1 MIIEAFDHLVPTGD
15 GGDDALRDAIG
26 RDASRRLAA
35 ALAAWRR
42 TDGAAPDRASF
53 AGIEPA
59 SGRFRTWLAE
69 VEDLLAIA
77 AAADDGDRSR
87 LVDLVADAGLLA
99 RLAPSGRIPA
109 RFAKNAKAA
118 ARGRLAAARRNLP
131 ELRRGLWGA
140 GDPEVG
146 GVLVERGLTIVD
158 AGPDAAFGRR
168 VGKAMALLESAFP
181 AAAAMIRART
191 WKVVPVTAWAT
202 VSYSSA
208 RQPGIAYIN
217 VNSRPLVRL
226 AEDLV
231 HETTHIRVHEIESVT
246 PLVAARADDLRFYS
260 PWRREWRPLRGLVH
274 AVCTFTAG
282 AMYFEAL
289 LDRPATLGASRRRWL
304 ARRLLEERASVAMV
318 LPALREAGRRG
329 WLTAAGRRVV
339 AAAEREHRALA
350 RPAARRQSWLQGT
363 AAGRVELR
371 ALDRLNE
378 RLRSRPVRW
387 SWD

>member
-1 MIIEAFDHLVPTGD
+1 MSLDAIGKLVPEDD
-15 GGDDALRDAIG
+15 GTDDALREALA
-26 RDASRRLAA
+26 RDAAKRLGT

-42 TDGAAPDRASF
+42 IEGRAPARASF

-77 AAADDGDRSR
+77 AAARGRDRSR

-99 RLAPSGRIPA
+99 RLAPKGRIPPDFRKRA
-109 RFAKNAKAA
+109 ERAVRA
-118 ARGRLAAARRNLP
+118 NLGKLSKIP
-131 ELRRGLWGA
+131 HGSSEMEIGGL
-140 GDPEVG
+140 
-146 GVLVERGLTIVD
+146 LVERGLAIVD
-158 AGPDAAFGRR
+158 SGPDPAFARR
-168 VGKAMALLESAFP
+168 VAKAMALLDAAFP
-181 AAAAMIRART
+181 AGAAMVRART
-191 WKVVPVTAWAT
+191 WRVVPVTAWAT

-217 VNSRPLVRL
+217 VNSSPAIRL

-231 HETTHIRVHEIESVT
+231 HETTHIRVHEIEAVG
-246 PLVAARADDLRFYS
+246 PLVSAKAEDLRFYS
-260 PWRREWRPLRGLVH
+260 PWRREWRPLRGMVH

-282 AMYFEAL
+282 AMYFEAVL
-289 LDRPATLGASRRRWL
+289 SSKLKLAPPRRRWL

-318 LPALREAGRRG
+318 MPALREAGRKG
-329 WLTAAGRRVV
+329 WLTPAGRRLV

-350 RPAARRQSWLQGT
+350 RAATRRRASLNR
-363 AAGRVELR
+363 ADLE
-371 ALDRLNE
+371 ALDRLVT
-378 RLRSRPVRW
+378 RLESRPVRW